1 VKKLVYAAVLISIF
15 SLVSGCSQEPDVEE
29 YIKSGQEYL
38 DKKEWNSAIIEFKNA
53 AKEAPENANARA
65 LLGKTYVHSQNAK
78 AAIKELNKA
87 IELGYDKVE
96 LLVPLG
102 MAYRQARE
110 NQKIIDE
117 IIPHE
122 SQSDSDRAVVNAFR
136 AVAFLM
142 FGDKASAKSSLEKAR
157 DQDGEATEVR
167 LAWATFENVNGNIE
181 AQERWLQPLLTR
193 EGGVAEAWAQ
203 MGEIE
208 QARGNLESAER
219 SYSRAI
225 DIRKA
230 PHYDYIRRALARI
243 ALGNTEGAESDID
256 FLKKS
261 GANWPLV
268 SHAEGLI
275 DYNAKNYADAQA
287 HFLEVLSKNPSFA
300 PSQLMTGLS
309 YFHQQNY
316 RSTITYLDQYFVSN
330 PDNDQV
336 QQVYAASLLATGSV
350 KKALGVLEGLYKK
363 DPNNT
368 KILMLLSEAY
378 LREGK
383 NVESLEYLQRAVKI
397 SPDQA
402 STRFQLGTTL
412 IRNPDTVTVGQLELK
427 KALELDPSL
436 LQAKLNLFKSYLR
449 QKQFKL
455 ALETAQEIQSSNQ
468 DKSLGANLVALVYS
482 VDGKD
487 DKAKKQLIDT
497 LKKFP
502 LDLLTSHN
510 LARIYMREKAYDDAR
525 ALYLKVIEKQ
535 PNNTLLLQ
543 QMALISAREG
553 NPGEMLEWL
562 RKAVDRNPKQ
572 IRPRLALASQYLQQ
586 RNPADAIK
594 TLNDV
599 DEKDKDRPEFLI
611 LMSRAKIVTGEQE
624 HALRLLKRLTGK
636 QPDAPVGHFLLA
648 QVYAA
653 QNNLAKMRKSL
664 VKTIEL
670 SPKHLMANIFLSRLD
685 MLEGKE
691 KAFESRLAMLEEN
704 YPGNVQVELLKAQ
717 KSSLSKDFDS
727 AIEALTGL
735 LSETPQ
741 SDVVI
746 ELSRNQ
752 WRSGDRQGAISTLE
766 LWSENN
772 KDNQVLLLLAQ
783 YYLLEN
789 RSNEATVTYEA
800 LEQELPD
807 DSRVLNNLAWSLK
820 DSDPS
825 KGIEY
830 ARKAERLDTGNPLI
844 LDTLAMLLLKVG
856 DKEAALDVIEKA
868 ISKAP
873 RAFDIHLNYAD
884 ILVANNQINRAKKV
898 LEEILKQS
906 TDKEQKRVVSERLDN
921 L

>member
-1 VKKLVYAAVLISIF
+1 
-15 SLVSGCSQEPDVEE
+15 
-29 YIKSGQEYL
+29 
-38 DKKEWNSAIIEFKNA
+38 
-53 AKEAPENANARA
+53 
-65 LLGKTYVHSQNAK
+65 
-78 AAIKELNKA
+78 
-87 IELGYDKVE
+87 
-96 LLVPLG
+96 
-102 MAYRQARE
+102 
-110 NQKIIDE
+110 
-117 IIPHE
+117 
-122 SQSDSDRAVVNAFR
+122 
-136 AVAFLM
+136 
-142 FGDKASAKSSLEKAR
+142 
-157 DQDGEATEVR
+157 
-167 LAWATFENVNGNIE
+167 
-181 AQERWLQPLLTR
+181 
-193 EGGVAEAWAQ
+193 
-203 MGEIE
+203 
-208 QARGNLESAER
+208 
-219 SYSRAI
+219 
-225 DIRKA
+225 
-230 PHYDYIRRALARI
+230 
-243 ALGNTEGAESDID
+243 
-256 FLKKS
+256 
-261 GANWPLV
+261 
-268 SHAEGLI
+268 
-275 DYNAKNYADAQA
+275 
-287 HFLEVLSKNPSFA
+287 
-300 PSQLMTGLS
+300 
-309 YFHQQNY
+309 
-316 RSTITYLDQYFVSN
+316 
-330 PDNDQV
+330 V

-468 DKSLGANLVALVYS
+468 DKSVGANLVALVYS

-510 LARIYMREKAYDDAR
+510 LARIYMQEKAYDDAR

-535 PNNTLLLQ
+535 PNNSLLLQ

-572 IRPRLALASQYLQQ
+572 TRPRLALASQYLQQ

-599 DEKDKDRPEFLI
+599 DEEDKDRPEFLI

-636 QPDAPVGHFLLA
+636 QPDAPVGHYLLA

-653 QNNLAKMRKSL
+653 QNNLG
-664 VKTIEL
+664 
-670 SPKHLMANIFLSRLD
+670 LD

-856 DKEAALDVIEKA
+856 DKEAALGVIEKA

-873 RAFDIHLNYAD
+873 RVFDIHLNYAD
-884 ILVANNQINRAKKV
+884 ILVANNQRNRAKKV